1 MSAAEGIA
9 LGDAFERIA
18 STLPHEP
25 EFGEVEIVQTQIRPQ
40 GRAVA
45 LSVMIDRPGGVD
57 MVLCERIASRI
68 NVALDAFSDL
78 YTLEVESAGLNRPL
92 VRPDDYER
100 FAGSN
105 VKILTTLAI
114 GGAKTH
120 RGKLVGL
127 RGENVLLEVRRTE
140 IPIPLTIIRSAN
152 IEYDIR
158 ADLTRAKK
166 EQRTQ

>member
-9 LGDAFERIA
+9 LGDAFERLA
-18 STLPHEP
+18 SKLPYEP
-25 EFGEVEIVQTQIRPQ
+25 EFREVEIVQTQIRPH
-40 GRAVA
+40 GRELA
-45 LSVMIDRPGGVD
+45 LSVMIDRAGGVD
-57 MVLCERIASRI
+57 MALCERVAARI
-68 NVALDAFSDL
+68 NAGLDAFADL

-92 VRPDDYER
+92 IRPEDYER

-105 VKILTTLAI
+105 VKILTTLLI

-120 RGKLVGL
+120 RGKLLGL
-127 RGENVLLEVRRTE
+127 RGENALLEVRQAE
-140 IPIPLTIIRSAN
+140 LPIPLSLIRSAN
-152 IEYDIR
+152 IEFDIR

>member
-9 LGDAFERIA
+9 LGDAFERLA
-18 STLPHEP
+18 SKLPYEP
-25 EFGEVEIVQTQIRPQ
+25 EFREVEIVQTQIRQQ
-40 GRAVA
+40 GRTAA

-57 MVLCERIASRI
+57 MVLCERIAARI
-68 NVALDAFSDL
+68 NAGLDAFSEL
-78 YTLEVESAGLNRPL
+78 YTLEGESAGLNRPL
-92 VRPDDYER
+92 VRPADYER
-100 FAGSN
+100 FAGSD

-120 RGKLVGL
+120 RGKLRGL
-127 RGENVLLEVRRTE
+127 RAENVLLEIRQAE
-140 IPIPLTIIRSAN
+140 IPIPLSVIRSAN